1 MLKIFR
7 VCLCSFIWRT
17 FWLPKGE
24 KNFNVQKKT
33 KTQQPWNKQFW
44 TQIVL
49 VFKFLLWE
57 LCKWLHNSIAKC
69 LINLNIMFLITYKYV
84 FNVSTKYVLIYWV
97 FPCRKDTVGKRS
109 VNEHECQIFCIL
121 TAFSQCLI
129 QSVILLGPQLKNHF
143 HVNAMQSCDCLK
155 RLYLMQVLL
164 WNGFLHLCWFDGS
177 VTKSRNRF
185 WFILVRIILFGQQ
198 LPVI

>member
-1 MLKIFR
+1 MLKIFTEFVYVVLFEEHFDSQR
-7 VCLCSFIWRT
+7 
-17 FWLPKGE
+17 G
-24 KNFNVQKKT
+24 KKT
-33 KTQQPWNKQFW
+33 LMCKKTPKKPWNKQFW

-69 LINLNIMFLITYKYV
+69 LINLNIIFLTTYKYV
-84 FNVSTKYVLIYWV
+84 FNVSTKYVLICWL
-97 FPCRKDTVGKRS
+97 FTCRKDTVGKQS
-109 VNEHECQIFCIL
+109 VNEHECQIFRIL